1 MPSNHL
7 ARDDVGLIGP
17 ARSAGSDTPG
27 VGEDTDLTGP
37 LRVVEIDPEA
47 DRRWADFVTAHPDG
61 HVYHHPAWSQVIE
74 ETYGYQPAH
83 LACEDASGNLL
94 GVLPLFSQRGLISG
108 RRLVSL
114 PHTPVCGPLTT
125 SPTATAALLRA
136 AVERARSGGNQG
148 LMIKADAP
156 DLCADGEVLAPVQ
169 WDPTYVVDLPSPPE
183 PPPFLSSRHR
193 ERIKRAVKKALKNGV
208 VTREVHT
215 LDELREWY
223 HLYLLT
229 MRRLGVPPRSFRF
242 FSVAWER
249 LRPLGLMSVLLAELP
264 TPDGTKML
272 GGCVYFP
279 CARTTMFAFT
289 GYRQDAL
296 SLRPNDLIQWTA
308 IHTAWEQGHHRF
320 DLGEVEP
327 GDDGLA
333 RFKLKWGAEPRPLYR
348 YFYPAPKDV
357 VMDVVAS
364 RGRMRAAAQATWR
377 MLPLTVTQHL
387 GEWIYQ
393 YL

>member
-1 MPSNHL
+1 MSSNHP
-7 ARDDVGLIGP
+7 AWDDVAIASAEGQYGSAAQGMKADNDP
-17 ARSAGSDTPG
+17 ATR
-27 VGEDTDLTGP
+27 
-37 LRVVEIDPEA
+37 LRVVEIDAET
-47 DRRWADFVTAHPDG
+47 DRRWAEFVTAHPEG
-61 HVYHHPAWSQVIE
+61 HLYHHPAWSQVIA
-74 ETYGYQPAH
+74 ETYGYRPAH
-83 LACEDASGNLL
+83 LACEDAAGNLH
-94 GVLPLFSQRGLISG
+94 GVLPLFSQRGLLSG

-125 SPTATAALLRA
+125 SRAATAALLRA
-136 AVERARSGGNQG
+136 AVERAGADGHQG
-148 LMIKADAP
+148 LLIKADAP
-156 DLCADGEVLAPVQ
+156 DLSTDIPGLVPVQ
-169 WDPTYVVDLPSPPE
+169 WDPTYIVDLPSPPQ
-183 PPPFLSSRHR
+183 PPAFSSARHR

-208 VTREVHT
+208 VTREVQT
-215 LDELREWY
+215 RDELRDWY
-223 HLYLLT
+223 HLYLTT

-242 FSVAWER
+242 FTVAWER

-264 TPDGTKML
+264 TSNGTQML
-272 GGCVYFP
+272 GGCVYFA
-279 CARTTMFAFT
+279 CARTTLFAFT

-333 RFKLKWGAEPRPLYR
+333 RYKLKWGAEPRPLYR

-364 RGRMRAAAQATWR
+364 RGRVRAAAQATWR
-377 MLPLTVTQHL
+377 ILPLAVTQQL